1 MLVKDLI
8 KLFSAD
14 TKYHIIYADNPH
26 YIYWWGQGNK
36 TNTVCDNKEI
46 KAVRCDRGKG
56 IVIYIQKGER
66 NEI

>member
-14 TKYHIIYADNPH
+14 TKYHIIYAENPH

-36 TNTVCDNKEI
+36 INTVCDNEEI
-46 KAVRCDRGKG
+46 KGVRCDKGKG
-56 IVIYIQKGER
+56 IIIYI
-66 NEI
+66 